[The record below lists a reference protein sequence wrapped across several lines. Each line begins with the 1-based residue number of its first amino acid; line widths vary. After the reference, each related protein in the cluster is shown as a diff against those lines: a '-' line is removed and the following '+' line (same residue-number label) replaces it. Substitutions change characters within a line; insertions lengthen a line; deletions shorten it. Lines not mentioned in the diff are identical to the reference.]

1 MIEHADIAG
10 ESESSSLTAD
20 GTLREMEL
28 EFGDD
33 PVVACFKQDVDR
45 SLLIDNLLRTYDER
59 ARRMNEFLRARDQ
72 LQTALPVQLR

>member
-1 MIEHADIAG
+1 MAG
-10 ESESSSLTAD
+10 ESGGLAAA
-20 GTLREMEL
+20 GTLRDMAW

-33 PVVACFKQDVDR
+33 PVVACFKKDVDR

-72 LQTALPVQLR
+72 LQAALPARPR